1 MWDWV
6 FLFYPPTGAARSLRN
21 ILGAHSFIPMK
32 EKRKTEEDFTLIRQF
47 QQGHERSFEDL
58 VKRYERQVGNIIYL
72 TLGGREEI
80 QDLTQEVF
88 IRVYKALPKFEFD
101 SSFFSWV
108 YRITMNLC
116 IDEIRRRKI
125 KRVLSLEFLSEATL
139 EREKKSKGIATA
151 SDDVMAQ
158 ERKSVILSAL
168 QRLSTEQRQIV
179 IMREYEDLSYNEIAE
194 TLNISLQAVKSRLF
208 RAREELRELLKGYF
222 KERV

>member
-1 MWDWV
+1 
-6 FLFYPPTGAARSLRN
+6 
-21 ILGAHSFIPMK
+21 MK
-32 EKRKTEEDFTLIRQF
+32 EKRQTEEDFTLIRAF
-47 QQGHERSFEDL
+47 QQGHDRSFEDL
-58 VKRYERQVGNIIYL
+58 VRRYQRQVGNIIYL

-88 IRVYKALPKFEFD
+88 IRVHKALPKFEFD

-125 KRVLSLEFLSEATL
+125 KRVLSLEFLTEGTL
-139 EREKKSKGIATA
+139 EKEKKSKEIVTA
-151 SDDVMAQ
+151 ADDVLAD
-158 ERKSVILSAL
+158 EKRSVILSAL
-168 QRLSTEQRQIV
+168 QELSTEQRQIV

-194 TLNISLQAVKSRLF
+194 ILGISLQAVKSRLF
-208 RAREELRELLKGYF
+208 RAREELRQLLTEYF